1 MDPKELKKLIKTLR
15 SLGITHYKNGNVEL
29 TLAPLEVV
37 VPPKPVEKPVEISPE
52 EEKEIKHK
60 VEELTSIMK
69 LGDVELLDRLFP
81 DHTEYEAQDAHEV
94 Q

>member
-1 MDPKELKKLIKTLR
+1 MAPKDLKKLIKTLR
-15 SLGITHYKNGNVEL
+15 AAGITHYKNGDVEL
-29 TLAPLEVV
+29 TLAPPAITD
-37 VPPKPVEKPVEISPE
+37 PPKVVAIPVDISPE

-81 DHTEYEAQDAHEV
+81 DHTKYSAEDAHEV